1 MKQRLSQAALICLLL
16 ATSSPLFAQDLF
28 FFGAPSKNIHCVYD
42 RNSANGRPYIRCD
55 IGQFTPSLKLVPQQ
69 TQEEIEIVGRCTPA
83 RMRAF
88 VIEQDATAPSTFC
101 PTDAPISEEQRVLGY
116 GSKWQNGGFTCLS
129 ETSGMTCQNNL
140 GHGFMLSRAFQ
151 KVF

>member
-1 MKQRLSQAALICLLL
+1 MKKLCVVAVFAA
-16 ATSSPLFAQDLF
+16 AVMSANSSTAQELF
-28 FFGAPSKNIHCVYD
+28 FFSAPSKNINCVYD
-42 RNSANGRPYIRCD
+42 RNSASGRPYIRCD

-69 TQEEIEIVGRCTPA
+69 TQEEIEIFGRCTPA
-83 RMRAF
+83 KMRAF
-88 VIEQDATAPSTFC
+88 VIEENARAASAFC
-101 PTDAPISEEQRVLGY
+101 PSDAPISEGQSVLGY

-140 GHGFMLSRAFQ
+140 GHGFMLSRAVQ